1 VIVFTI
7 YLILLAGLIWLN
19 GFFGVFNVKGISRRT
34 FVLVF
39 ILKAAA
45 VPLFYYLYLKM
56 YGGIDNLDAGKFYH
70 DSVIL
75 NDLAHKNFPEY
86 LKMLVGL
93 QNEAEG
99 SYFYKEVNLP
109 TYNWDNGA
117 LKDFF
122 YNDNR
127 VVIRIHSLLHFIA
140 FGCYFAHA
148 ILNCFIGFIGMTMI
162 CKALAP
168 YFDGKEKWLLFI
180 ICFFPSL
187 WFYSA
192 AVLKESYTVFVLG
205 AILLTLKRIF
215 ETGFSP
221 KNIFFL
227 IVLAWISLLL
237 KPYVLFFAL
246 IYFSLAFFILK
257 KYKGKFKFLVFGSSM
272 VLMFIVLNLL
282 SSQLK
287 NQSLSQA
294 AYERKRTFA
303 DMANG
308 GIFLCDTGT
317 MNFIRLKYDYSLVK
331 KVNEKPEIYT
341 IRPNTQYYYWEF
353 SHQQDTLFCSANRDT
368 LTKYKLMYDIPT
380 AGSNFDIGSAS
391 SGTPLMLLKGLYASF
406 RYPFF
411 FDARGLMQIIA
422 SFENLLLI
430 IAVIAIIA
438 IGLIIC
444 IHRDN
449 YMPLVLLFFG
459 LSLFTLVGM
468 TTPNIGALLRYRS
481 PAAVF
486 ILISALHYISVLK
499 NCEYRPN

>member
-1 VIVFTI
+1 M
-7 YLILLAGLIWLN
+7 
-19 GFFGVFNVKGISRRT
+19 
-34 FVLVF
+34 
-39 ILKAAA
+39 
-45 VPLFYYLYLKM
+45 LF
-56 YGGIDNLDAGKFYH
+56 
-70 DSVIL
+70 
-75 NDLAHKNFPEY
+75 
-86 LKMLVGL
+86 GL
-93 QNEAEG
+93 QNEAKG
-99 SYFYKEVNLP
+99 SYFYREVNLP

-127 VVIRIHSLLHFIA
+127 IVIRIHSLFHFIA
-140 FGCYFAHA
+140 FGSYFAHA
-148 ILNCFIGFIGMTMI
+148 LMNCFIGFIGMTMI
-162 CKALAP
+162 CKSLVA
-168 YFDGKEKWLLFI
+168 YFPGKEKWLLFI

-205 AILLTLKRIF
+205 AILLTIRQIF
-215 ETGFSP
+215 ETGFNV

-227 IVLAWISLLL
+227 IVLIWISLLL

-246 IYFSLAFFILK
+246 IYFSVVFFILK
-257 KYKGKFKFLVFGSSM
+257 KYKGKFRFLVFASSM
-272 VLMFIVLNLL
+272 LLMFIVLNLL

-294 AYERKRTFA
+294 AYERKRVFA

-317 MNFIRLKYDYSLVK
+317 MNFLRLKYDYSLVK
-331 KVNEKPEIYT
+331 KVNERPAVYT
-341 IRPNTQYYYWEF
+341 IKPNAQYHYWEF
-353 SHQQDTLFCSANRDT
+353 SHQKDTLFCSANRDT
-368 LTKYKLMYDIPT
+368 LTRYKLMYDIPT
-380 AGSNFDIGSAS
+380 AGSNFNLGDAS
-391 SGTPLMLLKGLYASF
+391 SGTSLMLLKGLYASF

-411 FDARGLMQIIA
+411 LDAKGAMQIIA

-430 IAVIAIIA
+430 IAVIIIV

-486 ILISALHYISVLK
+486 ILMAALHYISVLK
-499 NCEYRPN
+499 NRKHRTN